1 MATPLNSWSS
11 DEVRAVIRFLN
22 AKHVSPTEIHT
33 QLVEVYGE
41 HVMTK
46 CHVYK
51 WCKKFSEGRESI
63 CDEPRSGRPRSST
76 TDANILQIDGMIKQD
91 RFLHH
96 LYT

>member
-1 MATPLNSWSS
+1 MATPINSWSS

-51 WCKKFSEGRESI
+51 WCKKFS
-63 CDEPRSGRPRSST
+63 DQAFQKTVPLT
-76 TDANILQIDGMIKQD
+76 
-91 RFLHH
+91 
-96 LYT
+96 LYQMATLSNSVTLT